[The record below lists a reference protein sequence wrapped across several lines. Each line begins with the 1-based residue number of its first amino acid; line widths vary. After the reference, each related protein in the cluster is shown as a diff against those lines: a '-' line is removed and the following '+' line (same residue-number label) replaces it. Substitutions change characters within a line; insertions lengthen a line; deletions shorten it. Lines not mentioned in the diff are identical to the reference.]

1 MCKFLKKLFKK
12 NEKQVT
18 ITSFMNTQIENAGGY
33 LPFAINKDMLEE
45 LMKQFPK
52 SEHPEII
59 DNMGKLTFT
68 NKEGKTVKIDV
79 PLLTIVPIPT
89 ISKDDIDLDK
99 YYKENFGDSNPKKD
113 IKDIETVKINVP
125 VISITPIP
133 AIPIKDKNTKNK

>member
-68 NKEGKTVKIDV
+68 NKEGKTVKVDV
-79 PLLTIVPIPT
+79 PLLTIVPIPM

-125 VISITPIP
+125 AISITPIP
-133 AIPIKDKNTKNK
+133 AIPIKDKNTKK

>member
-125 VISITPIP
+125 AISITPIP

>member
-1 MCKFLKKLFKK
+1 MCKFLRKLFKK
-12 NEKQVT
+12 NERQVT

-125 VISITPIP
+125 AISITPIP

>member
-12 NEKQVT
+12 NERQVT

-125 VISITPIP
+125 AISITPIP